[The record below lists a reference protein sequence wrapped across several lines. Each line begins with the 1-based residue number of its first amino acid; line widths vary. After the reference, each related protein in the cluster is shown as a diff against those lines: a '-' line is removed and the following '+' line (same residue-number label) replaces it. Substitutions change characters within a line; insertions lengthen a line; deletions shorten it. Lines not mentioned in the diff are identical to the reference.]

1 MKATARAL
9 ASLAVLPM
17 VLSVTLR
24 GLVLGRERAFQGSVE
39 WLALWPGL
47 TGQYLRRA
55 FLAATA
61 ASCGKDVVVGV
72 GTLFSTPDVELDGN
86 AYIGP
91 QCNLG
96 WVHVER
102 DVMIAAG
109 VQIPSGPH
117 THGTDLLD
125 VAMRDQPGRPTC
137 VHVREGAWIGNG
149 AIVLAEVGR
158 HAIVAA
164 GAVVTRPVPDYAV
177 AVGVPAR
184 VVRDRRDATPVV
196 SS

>member
-1 MKATARAL
+1 MKALVRGL
-9 ASLAVLPM
+9 ASLAVLPV
-17 VLSVTLR
+17 VLSVALR
-24 GLVLGRERAFQGSVE
+24 GVVVGRDRAFQASVE
-39 WLALWPGL
+39 WLAFVPGL

-55 FLAATA
+55 FIAATTTG
-61 ASCGKDVVVGV
+61 CGPDVVVGL
-72 GTLFSTPDVELDGN
+72 GTLFSTVDVRLDAN

-91 QCNLG
+91 QCNIG
-96 WVHVER
+96 WAHVER

-117 THGTDLLD
+117 THGSDRTE
-125 VAMRDQPGRPTC
+125 VPMRDQPGRPIC

-149 AIVLAEVGR
+149 AIVLADIGR

-177 AVGVPAR
+177 AAGVPAR
-184 VVRDRRDATPVV
+184 VLRDRRDAATAVP
-196 SS
+196 S